1 MHDLPSEET
10 QTSGITRSA
19 GAVEREFTVKART
32 QRQLIFRRFLQHKLA
47 VVSVFVLLAVILLA
61 FVGGALW
68 HYSYTDITPDNSVP
82 PSAEHPFG
90 TDNLGYDEF
99 ARVLRG
105 TQRSLEIAFTVAVIA
120 TVLGT
125 IWGAIAGF
133 YRGFT
138 DSVMMRFVD
147 LVLTVP
153 LIAVAGVIAA
163 ASGGAWYWIAV
174 IIATVLGTIWGAVAG
189 YYRGIYDTIMMRI
202 VDLVLTIPII
212 AAGAL
217 LAHHFQSAGWWA
229 LALVIAGLSWPGVS
243 RIVRGQTLS
252 LREKEYVEAAR
263 AMGAKDGRIIFR
275 HLLPNIMGQ
284 VIVVVT
290 ILVALA
296 ILTES
301 SLSYLGFGVRAPDTS
316 LGTLIASAQSALQGG
331 QWWLFYFPGIFI
343 ILICLTVNFIGDG
356 LRDAFDPSQQ
366 RVRA

>member
-1 MHDLPSEET
+1 MHNLPGEDLET
-10 QTSGITRSA
+10 GGFPQAEA
-19 GAVEREFTVKART
+19 GYPLAGDPVEREFTVKARSQT
-32 QRQLIFRRFLQHKLA
+32 QLIFRRFLQHKLA
-47 VVSVFVLLAVILLA
+47 VVSVFVLVGVVLLA

-68 HYSYTDITPDNSVP
+68 HYGYTDITPDNSVP
-82 PSAEHPFG
+82 PSGKHPFG

-105 TQRSLEIAFTVAVIA
+105 TQRSLEIAFTVAVLA
-120 TVLGT
+120 TVIGT
-125 IWGAIAGF
+125 VYGAVAGF
-133 YRGFT
+133 YRGVT
-138 DSVMMRFVD
+138 DS
-147 LVLTVP
+147 
-153 LIAVAGVIAA
+153 
-163 ASGGAWYWIAV
+163 
-174 IIATVLGTIWGAVAG
+174 
-189 YYRGIYDTIMMRI
+189 IMMRI

-217 LAHHFQSAGWWA
+217 LGHHFQAAGWWA
-229 LALVIAGLSWPGVS
+229 LALVIAGLSWPAVS

-263 AMGAKDGRIIFR
+263 AMGAKDSRIIFR
-275 HLLPNIMGQ
+275 HILPNVIGQ

-301 SLSYLGFGVRAPDTS
+301 SLSFLGFGVQAPDTS
-316 LGTLIASAQSALQGG
+316 LGTLIAAAQSSLQGG

-343 ILICLTVNFIGDG
+343 ILICLSVNFIGDG

>member
-1 MHDLPSEET
+1 MHDLPHEQEQIPEGLPSSL
-10 QTSGITRSA
+10 QPPA
-19 GAVEREFTVKART
+19 GGPVEREFTVKART
-32 QRQLIFRRFLQHKLA
+32 QRELIFRRFLQHKLA
-47 VVSVFVLLAVILLA
+47 VVSVFVLIAVILLA

-82 PSAEHPFG
+82 PSAAHPFG

-105 TQRSLEIAFTVAVIA
+105 TQRSLEIAFSVA
-120 TVLGT
+120 
-125 IWGAIAGF
+125 
-133 YRGFT
+133 
-138 DSVMMRFVD
+138 
-147 LVLTVP
+147 
-153 LIAVAGVIAA
+153 
-163 ASGGAWYWIAV
+163 
-174 IIATVLGTIWGAVAG
+174 IIATVLGTVYGAIAG
-189 YYRGIYDTIMMRI
+189 YYSGIADTAMMRV
-202 VDLVLTIPII
+202 VDLVLTIPIL

-217 LAHHFQSAGWWA
+217 LSHHFQAAGWWA
-229 LALVIAGLSWPGVS
+229 LALVIAGLSWPAVS

-263 AMGAKDGRIIFR
+263 AMGARDGRIIFR

-301 SLSYLGFGVRAPDTS
+301 SLSYLGFGVQAPDTS

-343 ILICLTVNFIGDG
+343 ILICLSVNFIGDG

>member
-47 VVSVFVLLAVILLA
+47 VVSVFVLIAVVLLA
-61 FVGGALW
+61 FVGGSLW

-125 IWGAIAGF
+125 IWGA
-133 YRGFT
+133 
-138 DSVMMRFVD
+138 
-147 LVLTVP
+147 
-153 LIAVAGVIAA
+153 
-163 ASGGAWYWIAV
+163 
-174 IIATVLGTIWGAVAG
+174 VAG
-189 YYRGIYDTIMMRI
+189 YYRGISDTIMMRI

-217 LAHHFQSAGWWA
+217 LSHHFQSAGWWA

-284 VIVVVT
+284 IIVVVT

-301 SLSYLGFGVRAPDTS
+301 SLSYLGFGVQAPDTS

>member
-1 MHDLPSEET
+1 MHDLPSEDS
-10 QTSGITRSA
+10 QTTGNILPPA
-19 GAVEREFTVKART
+19 GPVEREFTVQART
-32 QRQLIFRRFLQHKLA
+32 QTQLIFRRFLQHKLA
-47 VVSVFVLLAVILLA
+47 VISVFVLAAIVLLA

-68 HYSYTDITPDNSVP
+68 HYTYTDITPDNSVP
-82 PSAEHPFG
+82 PSSAHPFG

-105 TQRSLEIAFTVAVIA
+105 TQRSLEIAFIVAILA
-120 TVLGT
+120 TVVGT

-133 YRGFT
+133 YRGIT
-138 DSVMMRFVD
+138 DSVMMRF
-147 LVLTVP
+147 
-153 LIAVAGVIAA
+153 
-163 ASGGAWYWIAV
+163 
-174 IIATVLGTIWGAVAG
+174 
-189 YYRGIYDTIMMRI
+189 

-217 LAHHFQSAGWWA
+217 LGHHFQAAGWWA
-229 LALVIAGLSWPGVS
+229 LALVIAGLSWPAVS

-263 AMGAKDGRIIFR
+263 ALGAKDSRIIFR
-275 HLLPNIMGQ
+275 HILPNVIGQ

-296 ILTES
+296 ILIES
-301 SLSYLGFGVRAPDTS
+301 SLSYLGFGVQAPDTS
-316 LGTLIASAQSALQGG
+316 LGTLIAAAQTSLQGG

-343 ILICLTVNFIGDG
+343 ILICLSVNFIGDG

>member
-1 MHDLPSEET
+1 MHDLPTEDA
-10 QTSGITRSA
+10 QTTGNLTPSA
-19 GAVEREFTVKART
+19 GSVEREFTVKART
-32 QRQLIFRRFLQHKLA
+32 QFQLVFRRFLQHKLA
-47 VVSVFVLLAVILLA
+47 VISVFVLLAIVLLA
-61 FVGGALW
+61 FVGGPLW
-68 HYSYTDITPDNSVP
+68 HYKYTDITPDNSVA
-82 PSAEHPFG
+82 PSGSHPFG

-105 TQRSLEIAFTVAVIA
+105 TQRSLEIAFSVAILA
-120 TVLGT
+120 TVVGT

-133 YRGFT
+133 YRGLT
-138 DSVMMRFVD
+138 DSV
-147 LVLTVP
+147 
-153 LIAVAGVIAA
+153 
-163 ASGGAWYWIAV
+163 
-174 IIATVLGTIWGAVAG
+174 
-189 YYRGIYDTIMMRI
+189 MMRI

-217 LAHHFQSAGWWA
+217 LGHHFQSSGWWA
-229 LALVIAGLSWPGVS
+229 LALVIAGLSWPAVS

-263 AMGAKDGRIIFR
+263 ALGAKDSRIIFR
-275 HLLPNIMGQ
+275 HILPNVMGQ

-301 SLSYLGFGVRAPDTS
+301 ALSYLGFGVQAPDTS
-316 LGTLIASAQSALQGG
+316 LGTLIAAAQTALQGG
-331 QWWLFYFPGIFI
+331 QWWLFYFPGLFI
-343 ILICLTVNFIGDG
+343 ILICLSINFIGDG

>member
-1 MHDLPSEET
+1 MHDLPTEDS
-10 QTSGITRSA
+10 QTTGNILPPA
-19 GAVEREFTVKART
+19 GPVEREFTVQART
-32 QRQLIFRRFLQHKLA
+32 QTQLIYRRFLQHKLA
-47 VVSVFVLLAVILLA
+47 VISVFVLTAIVLLA

-68 HYSYTDITPDNSVP
+68 HYKYTDITPDNSVP
-82 PSAEHPFG
+82 PSGTHPFG

-105 TQRSLEIAFTVAVIA
+105 TQRSLEIAFLVAILA
-120 TVLGT
+120 TVVGT

-133 YRGFT
+133 YRGIT
-138 DSVMMRFVD
+138 DSVMMRF
-147 LVLTVP
+147 
-153 LIAVAGVIAA
+153 
-163 ASGGAWYWIAV
+163 
-174 IIATVLGTIWGAVAG
+174 
-189 YYRGIYDTIMMRI
+189 

-217 LAHHFQSAGWWA
+217 LGHHFQAAGWWA
-229 LALVIAGLSWPGVS
+229 LALVIAGLSWPAVS

-263 AMGAKDGRIIFR
+263 ALGAKDSRIIFR
-275 HLLPNIMGQ
+275 HILPNVIGQ

-301 SLSYLGFGVRAPDTS
+301 ALSYLGFGVQAPDTS
-316 LGTLIASAQSALQGG
+316 LGTLIASAQTALQGG

-343 ILICLTVNFIGDG
+343 ILICLSVNFIGDG

>member
-1 MHDLPSEET
+1 MHDLPGENK
-10 QTSGITRSA
+10 QTTGNLTPSA
-19 GAVEREFTVKART
+19 GQVEREFTVQART
-32 QRQLIFRRFLQHKLA
+32 QFQLILRRFLQHKLA
-47 VVSVFVLLAVILLA
+47 VVSLFVLIAVVLLA

-82 PSAEHPFG
+82 PSGTHPFG

-105 TQRSLEIAFTVAVIA
+105 TQRSLEIAFSVAVIA

-133 YRGFT
+133 YRGFA
-138 DSVMMRFVD
+138 DS
-147 LVLTVP
+147 L
-153 LIAVAGVIAA
+153 
-163 ASGGAWYWIAV
+163 
-174 IIATVLGTIWGAVAG
+174 
-189 YYRGIYDTIMMRI
+189 MMRI
-202 VDLVLTIPII
+202 VDLVLTIPIL

-217 LAHHFQSAGWWA
+217 LSHHFQSAGWWA

-263 AMGAKDGRIIFR
+263 ALGAKDSRIIFR
-275 HLLPNIMGQ
+275 HILPNIVGQ

-290 ILVALA
+290 ILVAVA

-301 SLSYLGFGVRAPDTS
+301 SLSYLGFGVQAPDTS
-316 LGTLIASAQSALQGG
+316 LGTLIAAAQSALQGG

>member
-1 MHDLPSEET
+1 MHDLPNEDT
-10 QTSGITRSA
+10 QTPGNILPPA
-19 GAVEREFTVKART
+19 GPVEREFTVRART
-32 QRQLIFRRFLQHKLA
+32 QSQLIYRRFLQHRLA
-47 VVSVFVLLAVILLA
+47 VISVFVLVAIVLLA

-68 HYSYTDITPDNSVP
+68 HYKYTDITPDNSAS
-82 PSAEHPFG
+82 PSGTHPFG

-105 TQRSLEIAFTVAVIA
+105 TQRSLEIAFSVAILA
-120 TVLGT
+120 TVVGT

-133 YRGFT
+133 YRGVV
-138 DSVMMRFVD
+138 DSV
-147 LVLTVP
+147 
-153 LIAVAGVIAA
+153 
-163 ASGGAWYWIAV
+163 
-174 IIATVLGTIWGAVAG
+174 
-189 YYRGIYDTIMMRI
+189 MMRI

-217 LAHHFQSAGWWA
+217 LGHHFQSSGWSA
-229 LALVIAGLSWPGVS
+229 LALVIAGLSWPAVS

-263 AMGAKDGRIIFR
+263 ALGAKDSRIILR
-275 HLLPNIMGQ
+275 HILPNVIGQ

-301 SLSYLGFGVRAPDTS
+301 ALSYLGFGVQAPDTS
-316 LGTLIASAQSALQGG
+316 LGTLISAAQTALQGG

-343 ILICLTVNFIGDG
+343 ILICLSVNFIGDG

>member
-1 MHDLPSEET
+1 MHDLPNEDS

-19 GAVEREFTVKART
+19 GQVEREFTVKART

-47 VVSVFVLLAVILLA
+47 VVSVFVLVAVVLLA

-68 HYSYTDITPDNSVP
+68 HYSYTDITPDNSVS
-82 PSAEHPFG
+82 PSATHPFG

-99 ARVLRG
+99 ARVMRG
-105 TQRSLEIAFTVAVIA
+105 TQRSLEIAFTVA
-120 TVLGT
+120 
-125 IWGAIAGF
+125 
-133 YRGFT
+133 
-138 DSVMMRFVD
+138 
-147 LVLTVP
+147 
-153 LIAVAGVIAA
+153 
-163 ASGGAWYWIAV
+163 
-174 IIATVLGTIWGAVAG
+174 IIATVLGTIYGAVAG
-189 YYRGIYDTIMMRI
+189 YYRGFADSIMMRF
-202 VDLVLTIPII
+202 VDLTLTIPIL

-217 LAHHFQSAGWWA
+217 LSHHFQAAGWWA

-263 AMGAKDGRIIFR
+263 AMGAKDRRIIFR

-301 SLSYLGFGVRAPDTS
+301 SLSYLGFGVQAPDTS

-331 QWWLFYFPGIFI
+331 QWWLFYFPGIMI
-343 ILICLTVNFIGDG
+343 ILICLSVNFIGDG

>member
-1 MHDLPSEET
+1 MHDLPSEDS
-10 QTSGITRSA
+10 QTTGNILPPSGP
-19 GAVEREFTVKART
+19 VEREFTVQART
-32 QRQLIFRRFLQHKLA
+32 QRELIFRRFLQHKLA
-47 VVSVFVLLAVILLA
+47 VISVFVLVAIVLLA

-68 HYSYTDITPDNSVP
+68 HYKYTDITPDNNFP
-82 PSAEHPFG
+82 PSGTHPFG

-105 TQRSLEIAFTVAVIA
+105 TQRSLEIAFLVAILA
-120 TVLGT
+120 TVVGT

-133 YRGFT
+133 YRGIT
-138 DSVMMRFVD
+138 DSAMMRF
-147 LVLTVP
+147 
-153 LIAVAGVIAA
+153 
-163 ASGGAWYWIAV
+163 
-174 IIATVLGTIWGAVAG
+174 
-189 YYRGIYDTIMMRI
+189 

-217 LAHHFQSAGWWA
+217 LGHHFQAAGWWA
-229 LALVIAGLSWPGVS
+229 LALVIAGLSWPAVS

-263 AMGAKDGRIIFR
+263 ALGAKDSRIIFR
-275 HLLPNIMGQ
+275 HILPNVIGQ
-284 VIVVVT
+284 VIVIVT

-301 SLSYLGFGVRAPDTS
+301 ALSYLGFGVQAPDTS
-316 LGTLIASAQSALQGG
+316 LGTLIASAQTALQGG

-343 ILICLTVNFIGDG
+343 ILICLSVNFIGDG

>member
-1 MHDLPSEET
+1 MHDLPGENA
-10 QTSGITRSA
+10 QTTGNLTPSA
-19 GAVEREFTVKART
+19 GSVEREFTVQART
-32 QRQLIFRRFLQHKLA
+32 QFQLILRRFLQHKLA
-47 VVSVFVLLAVILLA
+47 VISVFVLLAVILLA
-61 FVGGALW
+61 FVGGPLW
-68 HYSYTDITPDNSVP
+68 HYSYTDITPDNSVS
-82 PSAEHPFG
+82 PSGTHPFG

-105 TQRSLEIAFTVAVIA
+105 TQRSLEIAFTVAILA
-120 TVLGT
+120 TVIGT
-125 IWGAIAGF
+125 IWGAVAGF
-133 YRGFT
+133 YRGFA
-138 DSVMMRFVD
+138 DSLMMRFVD
-147 LVLTVP
+147 LVLT
-153 LIAVAGVIAA
+153 
-163 ASGGAWYWIAV
+163 
-174 IIATVLGTIWGAVAG
+174 
-189 YYRGIYDTIMMRI
+189 
-202 VDLVLTIPII
+202 IPIL

-217 LAHHFQSAGWWA
+217 LSHHFQSAGWWA
-229 LALVIAGLSWPGVS
+229 LALVIAGLSWPAVS

-275 HLLPNIMGQ
+275 HILPNIMGQ

-301 SLSYLGFGVRAPDTS
+301 SLSYLGFGVQAPDTS
-316 LGTLIASAQSALQGG
+316 LGALISQAQTALQGG

-343 ILICLTVNFIGDG
+343 ILICLSVNFIGDG

>member
-1 MHDLPSEET
+1 MHDLPTEDS
-10 QTSGITRSA
+10 QTTGNLTPSA
-19 GAVEREFTVKART
+19 GSVEREFTVQART
-32 QRQLIFRRFLQHKLA
+32 QFQLIYRRFLQHKLA
-47 VVSVFVLLAVILLA
+47 VISVFVLVAIVLLA

-68 HYSYTDITPDNSVP
+68 HYKYTDITPDNSVP
-82 PSAEHPFG
+82 PSSTHPFG

-99 ARVLRG
+99 ARVMRG
-105 TQRSLEIAFTVAVIA
+105 TQRSLEIAFSVAILA
-120 TVLGT
+120 TVVGT

-133 YRGFT
+133 YRGIA
-138 DSVMMRFVD
+138 DSVMMRF
-147 LVLTVP
+147 
-153 LIAVAGVIAA
+153 
-163 ASGGAWYWIAV
+163 
-174 IIATVLGTIWGAVAG
+174 
-189 YYRGIYDTIMMRI
+189 

-217 LAHHFQSAGWWA
+217 LGHHFQAAGWWA
-229 LALVIAGLSWPGVS
+229 LALVIAGLSWPAVS

-263 AMGAKDGRIIFR
+263 ALGAKDSRIIFR
-275 HLLPNIMGQ
+275 HILPNVIGQ

-301 SLSYLGFGVRAPDTS
+301 ALSYLGFGVQPPDTS
-316 LGTLIASAQSALQGG
+316 LGTLIAAAQTALQGG
-331 QWWLFYFPGIFI
+331 QWWLFYFPGIVI
-343 ILICLTVNFIGDG
+343 ILICLSVNFIGDG

>member
-1 MHDLPSEET
+1 MHDLPTEDNQST
-10 QTSGITRSA
+10 GNITPSA
-19 GAVEREFTVKART
+19 GPVEREFTVQART
-32 QRQLIFRRFLQHKLA
+32 QFQLIFRRFLQHKLA
-47 VVSVFVLLAVILLA
+47 VISVFVLVAIVLLA

-68 HYSYTDITPDNSVP
+68 HYKYTDITPDNSVP
-82 PSAEHPFG
+82 PSGTHPFG

-105 TQRSLEIAFTVAVIA
+105 TQRSLEIAFTVAILA
-120 TVLGT
+120 TVVGT

-133 YRGFT
+133 YRGIV
-138 DSVMMRFVD
+138 DSV
-147 LVLTVP
+147 
-153 LIAVAGVIAA
+153 
-163 ASGGAWYWIAV
+163 
-174 IIATVLGTIWGAVAG
+174 
-189 YYRGIYDTIMMRI
+189 MMRI

-217 LAHHFQSAGWWA
+217 LGHHFQSAGWSA
-229 LALVIAGLSWPGVS
+229 LALVIAGLSWPAVS

-263 AMGAKDGRIIFR
+263 ALGAKDSRIIFR
-275 HLLPNIMGQ
+275 HILPNVIGQ

-301 SLSYLGFGVRAPDTS
+301 ALSYLGFGVQAPDTS
-316 LGTLIASAQSALQGG
+316 LGTLISAAQTALQGG

-343 ILICLTVNFIGDG
+343 ILICLSVNFIGDG

>member
-1 MHDLPSEET
+1 MHDLPAEQS
-10 QTSGITRSA
+10 QTTGNILPPSGPI
-19 GAVEREFTVKART
+19 EREFTVQART
-32 QRQLIFRRFLQHKLA
+32 QTQLIFRRFLQHKLA
-47 VVSVFVLLAVILLA
+47 VISVFVLAAIILLA

-68 HYSYTDITPDNSVP
+68 HYKYTDITPDNNFS
-82 PSAEHPFG
+82 PSGTHPFG

-105 TQRSLEIAFTVAVIA
+105 TQRSLEIAFLVAILA
-120 TVLGT
+120 TVVGT

-133 YRGFT
+133 YRGIT
-138 DSVMMRFVD
+138 DSV
-147 LVLTVP
+147 
-153 LIAVAGVIAA
+153 
-163 ASGGAWYWIAV
+163 
-174 IIATVLGTIWGAVAG
+174 
-189 YYRGIYDTIMMRI
+189 MMRI

-217 LAHHFQSAGWWA
+217 LGHHFQAAGWWA
-229 LALVIAGLSWPGVS
+229 LALVIAGLSWPAVS

-263 AMGAKDGRIIFR
+263 ALGAKDSRIIFR
-275 HLLPNIMGQ
+275 HILPNVIGQ

-301 SLSYLGFGVRAPDTS
+301 ALSYLGFGVQAPDTS
-316 LGTLIASAQSALQGG
+316 LGTLIAAAQTALQGG

-343 ILICLTVNFIGDG
+343 ILICLSVNFIGDG

>member
-47 VVSVFVLLAVILLA
+47 VVSVFVLLAVVLLA

-125 IWGAIAGF
+125 IWGA
-133 YRGFT
+133 
-138 DSVMMRFVD
+138 
-147 LVLTVP
+147 
-153 LIAVAGVIAA
+153 
-163 ASGGAWYWIAV
+163 
-174 IIATVLGTIWGAVAG
+174 VAG
-189 YYRGIYDTIMMRI
+189 YYRGISDTIMMRI

-217 LAHHFQSAGWWA
+217 LSHHFQSAGWWA

-275 HLLPNIMGQ
+275 HLLPNVMGQ
-284 VIVVVT
+284 IIVVVT

-301 SLSYLGFGVRAPDTS
+301 SLSYLGFGVQAPDTS

>member
-1 MHDLPSEET
+1 MHDLPTEDS
-10 QTSGITRSA
+10 QTTGNILPSA
-19 GAVEREFTVKART
+19 GPVEREFTVQART
-32 QRQLIFRRFLQHKLA
+32 QTQLIFRRFLQHKLA
-47 VVSVFVLLAVILLA
+47 VISVFVLAAIVLLA

-68 HYSYTDITPDNSVP
+68 HYTYTDITPDNSVP
-82 PSAEHPFG
+82 PSGTHPFG

-105 TQRSLEIAFTVAVIA
+105 TQRSLEIAFLVAILA
-120 TVLGT
+120 TVVGT

-133 YRGFT
+133 YRGIT
-138 DSVMMRFVD
+138 DSIMMRF
-147 LVLTVP
+147 
-153 LIAVAGVIAA
+153 
-163 ASGGAWYWIAV
+163 
-174 IIATVLGTIWGAVAG
+174 
-189 YYRGIYDTIMMRI
+189 

-217 LAHHFQSAGWWA
+217 LGHHFQAAGWWA
-229 LALVIAGLSWPGVS
+229 LALVIAGLSWPAVS

-263 AMGAKDGRIIFR
+263 ALGAKDSRIIFR
-275 HLLPNIMGQ
+275 HILPNVIGQ

-301 SLSYLGFGVRAPDTS
+301 ALSYLGFGVQAPDTS
-316 LGTLIASAQSALQGG
+316 LGTLIAAAQTALQGG

-343 ILICLTVNFIGDG
+343 ILICLSVNFIGDG

>member
-1 MHDLPSEET
+1 VHDLPGEDLET
-10 QTSGITRSA
+10 GGFPQAEAGIPPT
-19 GAVEREFTVKART
+19 GDPVEREFTVKART
-32 QRQLIFRRFLQHKLA
+32 QSQLIFRRFLQHKLA
-47 VVSVFVLLAVILLA
+47 VISVFVLVAVILLA

-68 HYSYTDITPDNSVP
+68 HYSYTDITPDNAVP
-82 PSAEHPFG
+82 PSGTHPFG
-90 TDNLGYDEF
+90 TDSLGYDEF

-105 TQRSLEIAFTVAVIA
+105 TQRSLEIAFTVAILA
-120 TVLGT
+120 TVIGT
-125 IWGAIAGF
+125 V
-133 YRGFT
+133 Y
-138 DSVMMRFVD
+138 
-147 LVLTVP
+147 
-153 LIAVAGVIAA
+153 
-163 ASGGAWYWIAV
+163 
-174 IIATVLGTIWGAVAG
+174 GAVAG
-189 YYRGIYDTIMMRI
+189 YYRGVTDSIMMRI

-217 LAHHFQSAGWWA
+217 LGHHFESAGWWA
-229 LALVIAGLSWPGVS
+229 LALVIAGLSWPAVS

-263 AMGAKDGRIIFR
+263 AMGAKDTRIIFR
-275 HLLPNIMGQ
+275 HILPNVIGQ

-301 SLSYLGFGVRAPDTS
+301 SLSYLGFGVQAPDTS
-316 LGTLIASAQSALQGG
+316 LGTLIAAAQSSLQGG

-343 ILICLTVNFIGDG
+343 ILICLSVNFIGDG

>member
-1 MHDLPSEET
+1 MHDLPGENA
-10 QTSGITRSA
+10 QTTGNLIPPA
-19 GAVEREFTVKART
+19 GPVEREFTVKART
-32 QRQLIFRRFLQHKLA
+32 QSQLILRRFLQHKLA
-47 VVSVFVLLAVILLA
+47 VISLFVLIAVILLA

-68 HYSYTDITPDNSVP
+68 HYKYTDITPDNSVP
-82 PSAEHPFG
+82 PSGTHPFG

-105 TQRSLEIAFTVAVIA
+105 TQRSLEIAFVVAILA
-120 TVLGT
+120 TVIGT
-125 IWGAIAGF
+125 IWGAIAG
-133 YRGFT
+133 
-138 DSVMMRFVD
+138 
-147 LVLTVP
+147 
-153 LIAVAGVIAA
+153 
-163 ASGGAWYWIAV
+163 
-174 IIATVLGTIWGAVAG
+174 
-189 YYRGIYDTIMMRI
+189 YYRGITDSVMMRI

-217 LAHHFQSAGWWA
+217 LGHHFQSAGWWA
-229 LALVIAGLSWPGVS
+229 LALVIAGLSWPAVS

-263 AMGAKDGRIIFR
+263 ALGAKDSRIIFR
-275 HLLPNIMGQ
+275 HILPNVMGQ

-301 SLSYLGFGVRAPDTS
+301 SLSYLGFGVQAPDTS
-316 LGTLIASAQSALQGG
+316 LGTLISDAKTALQGG

-343 ILICLTVNFIGDG
+343 ILICLSVNFIGDG

>member
-1 MHDLPSEET
+1 MHDLPGENK
-10 QTSGITRSA
+10 QTTGNLPPSA
-19 GAVEREFTVKART
+19 GQVEREFTVQART
-32 QRQLIFRRFLQHKLA
+32 QFQLILRRFLQHKLA
-47 VVSVFVLLAVILLA
+47 VVSLFVLIAVVLLA

-82 PSAEHPFG
+82 PSGTHPFG

-105 TQRSLEIAFTVAVIA
+105 TQRSLEIAFSVAVIA

-133 YRGFT
+133 YRGFA
-138 DSVMMRFVD
+138 DS
-147 LVLTVP
+147 L
-153 LIAVAGVIAA
+153 
-163 ASGGAWYWIAV
+163 
-174 IIATVLGTIWGAVAG
+174 
-189 YYRGIYDTIMMRI
+189 MMRI
-202 VDLVLTIPII
+202 VDLVLTIPIL

-217 LAHHFQSAGWWA
+217 LSHHFQSAGWWA

-263 AMGAKDGRIIFR
+263 ALGARDGRIIFR
-275 HLLPNIMGQ
+275 HILPNIMGQ
-284 VIVVVT
+284 IVVVVT
-290 ILVALA
+290 ILVAAA
-296 ILTES
+296 ILIES
-301 SLSYLGFGVRAPDTS
+301 SLSYLGFGVQPPDTS
-316 LGTLIASAQSALQGG
+316 LGTLISAAQTSLQGG

>member
-1 MHDLPSEET
+1 MHDLPAETT
-10 QTSGITRSA
+10 QTANIPPSPGP
-19 GAVEREFTVKART
+19 VEREFTVQART
-32 QRQLIFRRFLQHKLA
+32 QWQLILRRFLQHKLA
-47 VVSVFVLLAVILLA
+47 VISIFVLLAIVLLA

-82 PSAEHPFG
+82 PSTTHPFG

-105 TQRSLEIAFTVAVIA
+105 TQRSLEIAFVVAILA
-120 TVLGT
+120 TVIGT

-133 YRGFT
+133 YRGIS
-138 DSVMMRFVD
+138 DSVMMRF
-147 LVLTVP
+147 
-153 LIAVAGVIAA
+153 
-163 ASGGAWYWIAV
+163 
-174 IIATVLGTIWGAVAG
+174 
-189 YYRGIYDTIMMRI
+189 

-217 LAHHFQSAGWWA
+217 LSHHFQSAGWWA
-229 LALVIAGLSWPGVS
+229 LALVIAGLSWPAVS

-263 AMGAKDGRIIFR
+263 ALGAKDGRIIFR
-275 HLLPNIMGQ
+275 HILPNIIGQ

-301 SLSYLGFGVRAPDTS
+301 ALSYLGFGVQAPDTS
-316 LGTLIASAQSALQGG
+316 LGTLIASAQTSLQGG

-343 ILICLTVNFIGDG
+343 ILICLSVNFIGDG

>member
-1 MHDLPSEET
+1 MHDLPSEDS
-10 QTSGITRSA
+10 QTTGNILPPA
-19 GAVEREFTVKART
+19 GPVEREFTVQART

-47 VVSVFVLLAVILLA
+47 VISVFVLAAIVLLA

-68 HYSYTDITPDNSVP
+68 HYKYTDITPDNSVP
-82 PSAEHPFG
+82 PSGTHPFG

-105 TQRSLEIAFTVAVIA
+105 TQRSLEIAFLVAILA
-120 TVLGT
+120 TVVGT

-133 YRGFT
+133 YRGIT
-138 DSVMMRFVD
+138 DSVMMRF
-147 LVLTVP
+147 
-153 LIAVAGVIAA
+153 
-163 ASGGAWYWIAV
+163 
-174 IIATVLGTIWGAVAG
+174 
-189 YYRGIYDTIMMRI
+189 

-217 LAHHFQSAGWWA
+217 LGHHFQAAGWWA
-229 LALVIAGLSWPGVS
+229 LALVIAGLSWPAVS

-263 AMGAKDGRIIFR
+263 ALGAKDSRIIFR
-275 HLLPNIMGQ
+275 HILPNVIGQ

-301 SLSYLGFGVRAPDTS
+301 ALSYLGFGVQAPDTS
-316 LGTLIASAQSALQGG
+316 LGTLIAAAQTALQGG

-343 ILICLTVNFIGDG
+343 ILICLSVNFIGDG